1 MTRKRDIDSGL
12 AAAYPLSREA
22 IEKLPLDT
30 ADHELIASIVAEP
43 QEPAVAPR
51 EPRRPRRTARRLGGL
66 AVTASA
72 AAAIFLAVF
81 GVGGGTPGTPA
92 PAYGAELLRLAKISP
107 HILLDPSNWRVAV
120 TESLKALE
128 GWTDFQHGATI
139 RDDLPPGQLAR
150 FRWHSISLE
159 QRERQVLSH
168 GAEMVGT
175 APVLDT
181 TAQVYTFPRRTH
193 GLTVATA
200 LWSQSGRAF
209 EFRTSVPS
217 VPAFERRLA
226 DLERVDK
233 DTWLAALPY
242 PEPPFEVRCFD
253 ADGTPVTKEITQTY
267 PTAEDLDIPDR
278 GICRIREVD

>member
-1 MTRKRDIDSGL
+1 MRNRDIDRGLSG
-12 AAAYPLSREA
+12 AYPLSRVA
-22 IEKLPLDT
+22 IEELPLDA
-30 ADHELIASIVAEP
+30 ADRELVAAIVAEP
-43 QEPAVAPR
+43 GEVSVAAP
-51 EPRRPRRTARRLGGL
+51 EPRRRPRVPRRYMGL
-66 AVTASA
+66 ATAGA
-72 AAAIFLAVF
+72 IAGTIFLGVF
-81 GVGGGTPGTPA
+81 GTGGGSPGTPA

-217 VPAFERRLA
+217 LPAFESRLA

-253 ADGTPVTKEITQTY
+253 ANDTPVTKEITQTY